1 MARHG
6 KGILGDFSGKV
17 GTVVGGN
24 WNGVPYMRSLPV
36 RKKNRSITDAQQN
49 QQVKFALGI
58 RFIKSLSPLLAVSY
72 QSTSGKTNKNVA
84 LSQLMAQA
92 VGGVYPNVFIDF
104 SKVVVA
110 KGSLK
115 KADNPNVATPG
126 TGLLRFNWADNTG
139 LGNGTALDK
148 AILVAYCPEK
158 EDCIFTV
165 DGGNRSQGMGIL
177 DVSFFAGKE
186 VHTWISFR
194 SPDGK
199 LAADSTYIGSVLVP

>member
-24 WNGVPYMRSLPV
+24 WNGVSYMRSLPV
-36 RKKNRSITDAQQN
+36 RKKNRTITEAQQN
-49 QQVKFALGI
+49 QQVKFAMGI
-58 RFIKSLSPLLAVSY
+58 RFIKSLSPLLAISY
-72 QSTSGKTNKNVA
+72 QATSGKTNKNVA

-92 VGGVYPNVFIDF
+92 VGGVYPNVFIDY

-115 KADNPNVATPG
+115 KADNPSVAAPAAG
-126 TGLLRFNWADNTG
+126 TLRFNWADNTA
-139 LGNGTALDK
+139 LGNATATDK

-158 EDCIFTV
+158 EDCLFTV
-165 DGGNRSQGMGIL
+165 DGGNRSQGIGML
-177 DVSFFAGKE
+177 DVSFFSGKE

-194 SPDGK
+194 SADGK
-199 LAADSTYIGSVLVP
+199 LAADSIYIGSVLVP